1 MRQVS
6 IFKVASKEIAEKLDL
21 FVPKT
26 KCIFVVEAV
35 IVGGGRVGVSQRCSK
50 VIVEYLLYRT
60 TLKVQWPGKEN
71 KINIVQFLFSL
82 RWRVS

>member
-6 IFKVASKEIAEKLDL
+6 IIKVTSKEISKKLEL

-35 IVGGGRVGVSQRCSK
+35 IVGVGVSQRCSK

-60 TLKVQWPGKEN
+60 TLKVQWLRKEK
-71 KINIVQFLFSL
+71 KINIVQFLF
-82 RWRVS
+82 